1 MDNIDE
7 RYKRGKIY
15 IVKCKYD
22 DNLIYVGSTIRK
34 LNRRLADH
42 RCNKD
47 CSLYQY
53 VKGDWD
59 NFYIELYEECP
70 CNNKKE
76 LFKREGEV
84 IRLIGTI
91 NYRIAGRNGKEYY
104 EDNKE
109 ILAEKAKEWRENNKE
124 ILAEKNKIYRENN
137 KEKLAEKYKEWY
149 EGNREKISEKGKI
162 YYENNKESKI
172 QYQRLYR
179 EANIERIN
187 QFKLENVKCDNC
199 GDYITR
205 CNLTRHKKSTKC
217 MEYKTST

>member
-1 MDNIDE
+1 MDTIDE

-34 LNRRLADH
+34 LNRRFADH

-53 VKGDWD
+53 VNGDWD

-124 ILAEKNKIYRENN
+124 ILVEKNKIYRENN

-149 EGNREKISEKGKI
+149 EDNREIISGKVKI
-162 YYENNKESKI
+162 YYENNKERKI
-172 QYQRLYR
+172 QYQRIYR
-179 EANIERIN
+179 EANIEKIK
-187 QFKLENVKCDNC
+187 QFKNENVKCDNC

-205 CNLTRHKKSTKC
+205 CNLKRHKKSKKC
-217 MEYKTST
+217 QEHKK

>member
-1 MDNIDE
+1 MDTIDE

-34 LNRRLADH
+34 LNRRFADH

-53 VKGDWD
+53 VNGDWD

-109 ILAEKAKEWRENNKE
+109 ILAEKAKEWREDNKE
-124 ILAEKNKIYRENN
+124 ILAEKKKIYRENN

-149 EGNREKISEKGKI
+149 EDNREIISGKVKI
-162 YYENNKESKI
+162 YYENNKERKI
-172 QYQRLYR
+172 QYQRIYR
-179 EANIERIN
+179 EANIEKIK
-187 QFKLENVKCDNC
+187 QFKNENVKCDNC

-205 CNLTRHKKSTKC
+205 CNLKRHKKSKKC
-217 MEYKTST
+217 QEHKK